1 MLERLYSL
9 FLTFREY
16 VLLSAFVILSFVLLS
31 FNDTPQIRQIR
42 SIFTV
47 ALGIVQ
53 EGTSFIPR
61 YVGLSTENEILRRT
75 AIELADEANQLREA
89 KLENLRLR
97 RMLGLKPVPGYRLL
111 AASVVGKNLTHL
123 RNAITLNVG
132 EADGVRASMPVISDG
147 GLVGVVV
154 AVSRNYA
161 VVNILPNVDFRA
173 SAKIQRSR
181 VDGILAWNGV
191 DLVLKNIAKTL
202 DVRPGDVV
210 ITSEYSSTFPAGV
223 RVGLVEQVTEQE
235 GTLFKEV
242 VIAPG
247 VDFVRLEEV
256 FVMIAELD
264 PERVDLEHTVEEFLT
279 P

>member
-16 VLLSAFVILSFVLLS
+16 VLLSAFVILSFILLS
-31 FNDTPQIRQIR
+31 FNDTPQVRQIR
-42 SIFTV
+42 SMFTIG
-47 ALGIVQ
+47 LGIVQ
-53 EGTSFIPR
+53 EGISFIPR
-61 YVGLSTENEILRRT
+61 YAGLSTENEILRRT

-97 RMLGLKPVPGYRLL
+97 RMLGLKPVPGYQFL

-132 EADGVRASMPVISDG
+132 EADGVRASMPVISDA

-173 SAKIQRSR
+173 SAKVQRSR

-191 DLVLKNIAKTL
+191 DLMLKNIAKTL

-256 FVMIAELD
+256 FVMIAEPD
-264 PERVDLEHTVEEFLT
+264 KERVDLERNVEEFLT

>member
-16 VLLSAFVILSFVLLS
+16 VLLSAFVVLSFILLS
-31 FNDTPQIRQIR
+31 FNDTPQVRQIR
-42 SIFTV
+42 SIFTIG
-47 ALGIVQ
+47 LGVVQ
-53 EGTSFIPR
+53 ESISFIPR
-61 YVGLSTENEILRRT
+61 YAGLSTENEILRRT
-75 AIELADEANQLREA
+75 ALELADEANQLREA

-97 RMLGLKPVPGYRLL
+97 RMLGLKPPSGYRYL
-111 AASVVGKNLTHL
+111 AANVVGKNLTYL

-132 EADGVRASMPVISDG
+132 EADGVKASMPVVSDA

-154 AVSRNYA
+154 AVSRHYA
-161 VVNILPNVDFRA
+161 VANILLNVDFRA
-173 SAKIQRSR
+173 SAKVQRSR

-191 DLVLKNIAKTL
+191 DLMLKNIAKTL

-210 ITSEYSSTFPAGV
+210 ITSEYSSTFPPGM

-256 FVMIAELD
+256 FVMIAE
-264 PERVDLEHTVEEFLT
+264 PEEERVDLERTVEGFLT